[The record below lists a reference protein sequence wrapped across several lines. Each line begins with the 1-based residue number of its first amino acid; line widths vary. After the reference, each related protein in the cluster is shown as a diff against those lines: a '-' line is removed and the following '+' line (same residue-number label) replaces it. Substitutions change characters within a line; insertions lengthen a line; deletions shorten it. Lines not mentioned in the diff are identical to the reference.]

1 MPGTR
6 LSPLDASF
14 LEVESDTAHMH
25 VGWVATFDPPEEG
38 PTPSFEGLR
47 DHIAGRLCRAPRYRQ
62 RLEPVPLGLREPL
75 WVDDDR
81 FDIRNHV
88 RRTRAPDLG
97 TAAEEVMSVPLHRDR
112 PLWEIHIAD
121 RLEGGGL
128 GMVGKAHHCLVD
140 GVAAVELAG
149 LLLDPTP
156 EVPPPSDDGWRP
168 SAAPGTLQRLAGGAL
183 DLARDQATLLR
194 TPAALARSPG
204 RLLGE
209 ARRVT
214 SALGDALR
222 PSPPA
227 PVLND
232 PISPRRRLE
241 PLARPLDDLRTIR
254 RRYGTTLND
263 VLLAATAGG
272 MRRFLENRGQV
283 PIPLKAM
290 VPVNL
295 RTEGEAGEL
304 GNRISFIFVDLPC
317 DLEDPA
323 DRLLAIHQATRD
335 RKRAGEPDGA
345 DTVMRAIGKAPRP
358 VQQVFAHLAASTRA
372 FNLVVSNIPGP
383 REPLYMRGCR
393 LREAFPVVPLADRHA
408 LSVGMTSICDEAC
421 FGLYADCEALPD
433 VAVLAEEID
442 EEIDALLTLS
452 R

>member
-1 MPGTR
+1 
-6 LSPLDASF
+6 
-14 LEVESDTAHMH
+14 VESNTAHMH

-38 PTPSFEGLR
+38 PPPSFEELR
-47 DHIAGRLCRAPRYRQ
+47 DHIARRLCRAPRYRQ
-62 RLEPVPLGLREPL
+62 KLEPVPLGLSEPL
-75 WVDDDR
+75 WVDDES
-81 FDIRNHV
+81 FDIANHV
-88 RRTRAPDLG
+88 RRLDAPDLG
-97 TAAEEVMSVPLHRDR
+97 TAAEQVMSVPLRRDR

-121 RLEGGGL
+121 RLEDEGI

-140 GVAAVELAG
+140 GIAAVELAA

-156 EVPPPSDDGWRP
+156 ESPALPEDGWRP
-168 SAAPGTLQRLAGGAL
+168 APSPGALQRLGGGAL
-183 DLARDQATLLR
+183 DLARDQVGLLR
-194 TPAALARSPG
+194 EPVRLVRSPG
-204 RLLGE
+204 RVAGWARE
-209 ARRVT
+209 ARRAA

-227 PVLND
+227 PVLNE

-254 RRYGTTLND
+254 RRFGTTLND
-263 VLLAATAGG
+263 VLLATTAGG
-272 MRRFLENRGQV
+272 MRRFLENRGQLPV
-283 PIPLKAM
+283 PLKAM

-295 RTEGEAGEL
+295 RTQGEQADM

-323 DRLLAIHQATRD
+323 ERLLAVHHATRS
-335 RKRAGEPDGA
+335 RKQAGEPDGA
-345 DTVMRAIGKAPRP
+345 DAILRAVGHAPRP
-358 VQQVFAHLAASTRA
+358 LQQAVAHLTASSRA

-408 LSVGMTSICDEAC
+408 LSVGMTSICGEAC
-421 FGLYADCEALPD
+421 FGLYADSESLPD
-433 VAVLAEEID
+433 VDVLAEEID
-442 EEIDALLTLS
+442 EEIDALLALS